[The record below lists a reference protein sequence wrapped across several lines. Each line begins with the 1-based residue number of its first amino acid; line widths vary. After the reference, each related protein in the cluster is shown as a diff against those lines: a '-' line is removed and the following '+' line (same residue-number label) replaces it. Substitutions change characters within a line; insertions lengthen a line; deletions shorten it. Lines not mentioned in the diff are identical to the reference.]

1 MKMKTCQRLQL
12 LLFWTNYLDNETGKK
27 ENKAANNYFGNLR
40 REKKTIIPRF
50 LLCLEL
56 ILTSRACSS
65 ICQT

>member
-40 REKKTIIPRF
+40 RGKKQLFPDF
-50 LLCLEL
+50 FCV
-56 ILTSRACSS
+56 
-65 ICQT
+65 